1 MMLTGGIDADDGKSN
16 LPGGPPVVAGAGII
30 GEIPVSAVDSAGV
43 AGKEAGAPGAT
54 DAKAGPPPG
63 CQASAR
69 IPTWLSKVCAFM
81 LATTRSVS

>member
-30 GEIPVSAVDSAGV
+30 GEIPVKAVDGA
-43 AGKEAGAPGAT
+43 AGKEEAGAPGAT